1 MKELG
6 HISEMEVLF
15 DLSPGLLCLSNS
27 KGYFTRVNDA
37 FKEALGYTRAQ
48 LLSKPFMNFI
58 DPDSWHNTNEQI
70 AALAKSK
77 PVSLFENRYRC
88 SDGSHKWFSWNAFQ
102 LPDKTCFGSAMDITT
117 FKVAAETAAIA
128 CRNNQLIFDHTL
140 DLLFMLDRSGRFTR
154 INKTALMSLGYE
166 EKDLIGKCYFDLLH
180 PGDLDGRSHIQLEL
194 KKENHQ
200 TTFTN
205 RILCKNGSYLP
216 VSWSGTWLPSE
227 RLIFAVGRDVTD
239 SEKQKELLLQK
250 ERKLISLIESGDE
263 IILILS
269 AAGVYKFVSP
279 SVKTILNSTPEFYLG
294 KVTFQFIHPDDLA
307 WVGIEFQAVLNTEKP
322 VYIAPFRLQVSSG
335 EWVWIETIATNRLSD
350 PAIEGIVIN
359 AKDVTKRIKDEQ
371 EKRLISEELN
381 LSNERFRLAI
391 EATKDVIW
399 DWNIETQR
407 IIRDV
412 SYQKLSGYNCP
423 GEGDTVGGSWADC
436 IFPDDKDRV
445 LKSIE
450 QALADPE
457 KRYWRDAYRYL
468 KTDQTISFISDH
480 GYIVRNSN
488 LEAIRMV
495 GAMHDVTEGK
505 EKEQQI
511 IKQNE
516 QLTEVALINSHQLRR
531 PVASILGLI
540 DLLEESVFDKGNR
553 EIIDHLKSTATQLD
567 AITKRINGSITPS

>member
-58 DPDSWHNTNEQI
+58 DQDSWHNTNEQI
-70 AALAKSK
+70 AVLAKSK

-102 LPDKTCFGSAMDITT
+102 LPDKTCFGSARDITT
-117 FKVAAETAAIA
+117 IKVAAETAAIA
-128 CRNNQLIFDHTL
+128 GRDNQLIFDHTL
-140 DLLFMLDRSGRFTR
+140 DLLFMLDEYGRFTR
-154 INKTALMSLGYE
+154 INSAALISLGYK
-166 EKDLIGKCYFDLLH
+166 EKDLLGKSYFDLIH
-180 PGDLDGRSHIQLEL
+180 PEDLERRSHIQSEL
-194 KKENHQ
+194 KKGNNQVSFE
-200 TTFTN
+200 N
-205 RILCKNGSYLP
+205 RILCKDGNYLP
-216 VSWSGTWLPSE
+216 VSWSGTWLPGV
-227 RLIFAVGRDVTD
+227 RLIFAVARDLTER
-239 SEKQKELLLQK
+239 EKQKALLLQK
-250 ERKLISLIESGDE
+250 EHKLISLIESGNE

-269 AAGVYKFVSP
+269 AEGVYKFVSP

-307 WVGIEFQAVLNTEKP
+307 WVGREFEAVLNTDKP

-399 DWNIETQR
+399 DWNLETQR

-423 GEGDTVGGSWADC
+423 GEGDTVAGSWADC
-436 IFPDDKDRV
+436 IFPDDRERV

-450 QALADPE
+450 QALADSE
-457 KRYWRDAYRYL
+457 KKYWHDEYRYL
-468 KTDQTISFISDH
+468 KTDHTISFISDH
-480 GYIVRNSN
+480 GYIVRNSDFK
-488 LEAIRMV
+488 AIRMV
-495 GAMHDVTEGK
+495 GAMHDITEGR

-511 IKQNE
+511 LKQNK

-531 PVASILGLI
+531 PVASILGLV

-553 EIIDHLKSTATQLD
+553 EIIDHLKSTAVELD